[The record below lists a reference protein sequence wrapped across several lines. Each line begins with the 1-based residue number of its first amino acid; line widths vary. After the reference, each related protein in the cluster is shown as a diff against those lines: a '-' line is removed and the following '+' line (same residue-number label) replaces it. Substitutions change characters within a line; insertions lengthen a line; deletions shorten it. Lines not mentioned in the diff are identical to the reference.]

1 MDLRDGMDGQSLAL
15 VSIFKMNN
23 FHKVNDRVFV
33 IEYLILDK
41 NAERKG

>member
-1 MDLRDGMDGQSLAL
+1 MDLRDGMDGQSLSL

-33 IEYLILDK
+33 LILIK
-41 NAERKG
+41 ILRERGK